1 MKVIN
6 KFAFRVSGMVVA
18 VVAAAMLIGVAMAQP
33 QTNGDFETG
42 DLSGWKV
49 FNNAPTGS
57 PGSWFVYS
65 GTTPP
70 LTPPAFG
77 FKIPAPP
84 QETFAAITD

>member
-42 DLSGWKV
+42 GPVGLES
-49 FNNAPTGS
+49 
-57 PGSWFVYS
+57 
-65 GTTPP
+65 
-70 LTPPAFG
+70 L
-77 FKIPAPP
+77 
-84 QETFAAITD
+84 